1 MGRTSGSELQ
11 YFSPKVDYAVI
22 LSKMK
27 DDFSKKYSRNT
38 PSPTT
43 GLEGYIIKATLGSG
57 SFGKVQL
64 IKEKDGD
71 AYYASKQLSKDQIVK
86 TKQIVHVMSEKRVL
100 NSIRFPFTIHLIASY
115 KDNDSLYL
123 IIPLILGGELFTYH
137 RKSRKFSEKQARFYA
152 AQVFLALEYLHYC
165 SLLYRDLKPENIMID
180 RNGYLKVT
188 DFGFAKRVE
197 TRTMTLCGTPEY
209 LPPEII
215 QSKPY
220 GTSVDWWAFGVLI
233 YEFVCGHS
241 PFASHNR
248 DVMVMYNKICEGEY
262 KMPSSLSGALRHLI
276 DHLLQVD
283 LSKAA
288 ILLGSFGNLINGNRD
303 IKDHEWFKEIDWIPL
318 LNQTVP
324 APYLPAI
331 SDAEDISNFD
341 KQSEGKQKA
350 KAKTMRHEEAF
361 ADF

>member
-1 MGRTSGSELQ
+1 MGRQSGEPQ

-22 LSKMK
+22 LAKLK
-27 DDFSKKYSRNT
+27 DDFNKKYARNT
-38 PSPTT
+38 PSQTI
-43 GLEGYIIKATLGSG
+43 GLENYVIKATLGAG

-64 IKEKDGD
+64 IKEKENDN
-71 AYYASKQLSKDQIVK
+71 YFASKQLTKDQIVK
-86 TKQIVHVMSEKRVL
+86 TKQVVHVMSEKRVL
-100 NSIRFPFTIHLIASY
+100 NSIRFPFTIHLIASF

-137 RKSRKFSEKQARFYA
+137 RKARKFSEKQARFYA

-188 DFGFAKRVE
+188 DFGFAKKVE

-262 KMPSSLSGALRHLI
+262 KMPSSLSGSLRHLI

-283 LSKAA
+283 LSKRY
-288 ILLGSFGNLINGNRD
+288 GNLINGNRD
-303 IKDHEWFKEIDWIPL
+303 IKDHEWFKEIEWIPL

-331 SDAEDISNFD
+331 ANAEDISNFD
-341 KQSEGKQKA
+341 KLSEGKQKA

-361 ADF
+361 AEF